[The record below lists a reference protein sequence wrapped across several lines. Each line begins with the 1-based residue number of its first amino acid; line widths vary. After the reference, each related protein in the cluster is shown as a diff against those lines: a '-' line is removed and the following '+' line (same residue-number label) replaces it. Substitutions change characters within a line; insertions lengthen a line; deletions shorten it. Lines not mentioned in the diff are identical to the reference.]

1 MSSLG
6 DAIGQQANWLTGDEG
21 KYEVQRLVKNRALQ
35 GRLNDALVDFDSTKS
50 ASSKALDQYIKD
62 FLAGSSTA
70 TARSKQ
76 EQSVIDRYYNGD
88 IENQLADFRRRR
100 TDASQ
105 QALSRALAYAQ
116 RNRNL
121 SLIGGA
127 GGGSSY
133 DRQLALK
140 AGTDLNLQTLMD
152 NLNAERGDWDWLN
165 RSQLGLAGQ
174 RTAMADALAARSL
187 VPANAMKSNLG
198 WDMSTLG
205 DLIRMDQAN
214 KFYGVQ
220 YKPTTGEEIGQHV
233 GDLANAAMQAYSMY
247 AGGGMGGGGGQQQS
261 RLPST
266 TPTWSPAAMPQT
278 GSSGWGMSNYP
289 SVGAGLSVSPYGQ
302 PATSSGYELPP
313 LGSTYQSYVPNGWGY
328 GGQMQFEPTGVD
340 TGWVDTLLA
349 RGYR

>member
-21 KYEVQRLVKNRALQ
+21 KYEVQSLVKNRALQ
-35 GRLNDALVDFDSTKS
+35 GRLNDTLGDYDTTRS

-62 FLAGSSTA
+62 YLAGSATA

-76 EQSVIDRYYNGD
+76 EQNVIDRYYNGD
-88 IENQLADFRRRR
+88 IENQLSDFRRRR
-100 TDASQ
+100 SDASR
-105 QALSRALAYAQ
+105 QALERALGYAQ

-121 SLIGGA
+121 SQIGQA

-140 AGTDLNLQTLMD
+140 TGADLNLQALMD

-165 RSQLGLAGQ
+165 RTQLGLAGQ
-174 RTAMADALAARSL
+174 RTAMADALAARGMM
-187 VPANAMKSNLG
+187 PANARKANLG
-198 WDMSTLG
+198 WDLSTLG
-205 DLIRMDQAN
+205 DMIRLDQAN
-214 KFYGVQ
+214 KFYGVK

-266 TPTWSPAAMPQT
+266 ATSWSPAAMPST
-278 GSSGWGMSNYP
+278 GYSGWGMASAAP
-289 SVGAGLSVSPYGQ
+289 SMGQGLSVSPYGQ
-302 PATSSGYELPP
+302 PATSSGFEMPP
-313 LGSTYQSYVPNGWGY
+313 LGSTYQAYVPNGWGA
-328 GGQMQFEPTGVD
+328 GG
-340 TGWVDTLLA
+340 
-349 RGYR
+349 Y